1 MREVAGR
8 VGSGDDMA
16 FLIVRSCGI
25 PARMD
30 IEFSADPAAL
40 AGLRRRLRSW
50 LVLRGCRRGRARG
63 CRAGSISEACNNA
76 IEHGYRGQPGTI
88 RLIIDHSES
97 ELRIVVEDRGNWRPP
112 VPDPERG
119 LGLEIMRS
127 VMREA
132 SLEHHPGGTRVLLSR
147 PLTRP
152 SRIGA

>member
-1 MREVAGR
+1 
-8 VGSGDDMA
+8 
-16 FLIVRSCGI
+16 
-25 PARMD
+25 MD

-50 LVLRGCRRGRARG
+50 LVLRAVDEGEREDAVL
-63 CRAGSISEACNNA
+63 AVSEACSNA

-88 RLIIDHSES
+88 RLIVDHSES